1 MAVLSQPNSPID
13 QVLECVI
20 GLFCSNKDDILS
32 STSPK
37 MTGKEFMNSVA
48 NGREDILQIF
58 LDILSSTKTNYCTV
72 GGLAV
77 NAFVEPVVSLG
88 LDVVVEANH
97 IDRFCK
103 EVVEKGLK
111 VERFEHSVKVT
122 SSKSDLRIQIQTDS
136 RYQAF
141 LSRAS
146 SKEVLGYKMN
156 VASVE
161 DVLQGKVWAYS
172 DEKRR
177 MSKRQK
183 DLADIIRLIE
193 AYPSLEQN
201 LPSVILKNFEQLK

>member
-1 MAVLSQPNSPID
+1 
-13 QVLECVI
+13 
-20 GLFCSNKDDILS
+20 
-32 STSPK
+32 
-37 MTGKEFMNSVA
+37 MTGKKFMNTVA
-48 NGREDILQIF
+48 NGKVDILQIF
-58 LDILSSTKTNYCTV
+58 LDILNSTKTPYCVV

-77 NAFVEPVVSLG
+77 NAYVEPVVSLD
-88 LDVVVEANH
+88 LDVVIEITD
-97 IDRFCK
+97 IDKVSK
-103 EVVEKGLK
+103 EVVKKGLK
-111 VERFEHSVKVT
+111 VERFKHSVNLT
-122 SSKSDLRIQIQTDS
+122 SSKSDLRIQIQIDS
-136 RYQAF
+136 RYQEF

-193 AYPSLEQN
+193 ADPSLEQ
-201 LPSVILKNFEQLK
+201 LIPPAILEKWQ